1 MSTSATDISRAR
13 IKRLGWRF
21 LWISLA
27 CAVFSFVYECFSH
40 QVYAHSMIFAFLY
53 PMIGGTLPCFV
64 ISRLRRLPKPWTLY
78 AWRAGVMTAM
88 IGSLMRGALEIY
100 GTTNRLTAAYPM
112 LCGALCLAG
121 AIGYLIAPQKMT

>member
-1 MSTSATDISRAR
+1 
-13 IKRLGWRF
+13 
-21 LWISLA
+21 
-27 CAVFSFVYECFSH
+27 
-40 QVYAHSMIFAFLY
+40 MILAFLY

-64 ISRLRRLPKPWTLY
+64 ILRLRRLPKPWTLY

-100 GTTNRLTAAYPM
+100 GTTNRLTAAYSM

-121 AIGYLIAPQKMT
+121 ALGYLIDAQKMT

>member
-21 LWISLA
+21 LWISFA
-27 CAVFSFVYECFSH
+27 CAAFSFVYECFSH
-40 QVYAHSMIFAFLY
+40 QVYALSMILAFLY

-100 GTTNRLTAAYPM
+100 GTSNRLTAAYSM

-121 AIGYLIAPQKMT
+121 ALGYLIAPQKMM

>member
-1 MSTSATDISRAR
+1 
-13 IKRLGWRF
+13 
-21 LWISLA
+21 
-27 CAVFSFVYECFSH
+27 
-40 QVYAHSMIFAFLY
+40 MILAFLY

-100 GTTNRLTAAYPM
+100 GTSNRLTAAYSM
-112 LCGALCLAG
+112 LCGALCLAVLVIPVVE
-121 AIGYLIAPQKMT
+121 AVKFFQRRRRRQN